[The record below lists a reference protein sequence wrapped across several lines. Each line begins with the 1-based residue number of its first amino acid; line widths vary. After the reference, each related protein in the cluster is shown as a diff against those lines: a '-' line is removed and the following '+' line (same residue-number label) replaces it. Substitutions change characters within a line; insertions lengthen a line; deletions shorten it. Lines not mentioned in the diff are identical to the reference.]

1 MKEEIKVS
9 VIVPA
14 YNTDKYIGR
23 MIECLLIQTYSN
35 LQLIFIDDGSMDKT
49 AEIIKGYT
57 DSRIEYYY
65 QKMQGYQL
73 QGMRD

>member
-23 MIECLLIQTYSN
+23 MIESLLIQTNSN

-49 AEIIKGYT
+49 GEII
-57 DSRIEYYY
+57 
-65 QKMQGYQL
+65 
-73 QGMRD
+73 